1 MHDGEWTGEYYF
13 LETLVHRFLET
24 LVHRLKPK
32 ERAQLH
38 KRHIGI
44 VFQSY
49 HC

>member
-13 LETLVHRFLET
+13 LETLVHR
-24 LVHRLKPK
+24 LKPK
-32 ERAQLH
+32 ERAELH

>member
-1 MHDGEWTGEYYF
+1 MHEGEWTGEYYF
-13 LETLVHRFLET
+13 LETLVHR
-24 LVHRLKPK
+24 LKPK
-32 ERAQLH
+32 ERAELH